1 MKRVAIETKVAAA
14 INKALDFF
22 EIFIDTTE
30 LNGRLYGLSINR
42 ITHNVTMNINPAELN
57 WLLDCDPHKVRK
69 FVQILQEELTPHK
82 KYEELERTWQV
93 VEITWK
99 EK

>member
-1 MKRVAIETKVAAA
+1 MKKVAIETKVAAA

-22 EIFIDTTE
+22 EIVVDTTE

-42 ITHNVTMNINPAELN
+42 ITHSVTMNINPAELN
-57 WLLDCDPHKVRK
+57 WLLNCDPDKVRK
-69 FVQILQEELTPHK
+69 FVKIIQEELTPHK
-82 KYEELERTWQV
+82 QYDELKRTFQV